1 MIVNLLENEAVASAF
16 KTAGYVLLAILILM
30 IMITVHELGHYL
42 VGKAFK
48 FKINEFAIGMGPAIF
63 KRTMKSG
70 EIFSIRLFPFGGFCA
85 FDGEDQDGDDPNAFN
100 NKKPW
105 QRILVLVA
113 GATMNYLLALL
124 IIIISMSAY
133 GQSTLGMQ
141 YGRHDEAIYGTSIEE
156 QIPADKSINDGEY
169 IVSLTRDGKKSNIY
183 MTVDLISSLNHAKKG
198 DVVTAELISDG
209 KTVKRDIILRADV
222 ECKNLTE
229 VTKAYDAL
237 GMGYAM
243 QVDVSDSSPITDPNE
258 PKVKSIF
265 LIKIG
270 GLNDKYENAT
280 FVYTPDDV
288 AYVLKDKTVGDTV
301 CFWTSKLT
309 KRVCTFDPSWAA
321 CEKMGDGVM
330 NYLGIKETARSYYV
344 TATYV
349 RHGFFKTIGHSFGYS
364 FKIGGTV
371 FRTLGQLLTG
381 KLGLNAVGG
390 TITTIKTT
398 SEVIS
403 YGFRYALEIMAFIGV
418 NLAVFN
424 LLPIPALDGAR
435 VVFCVIEWI
444 RKKPVSRKVE
454 GIIHAVGLIV
464 ILGFAILV
472 DILQFI

>member
-1 MIVNLLENEAVASAF
+1 MIVNLLKNEAVASAF

-48 FKINEFAIGMGPAIF
+48 FKISEFAIGMGPAIF

-237 GMGYAM
+237 GIGYAM
-243 QVDVSDSSPITDPNE
+243 QLEANGSSPFIKGD
-258 PKVKSIF
+258 F

-270 GLNDKYENAT
+270 APDVEYKNAT

-288 AYVLKDKTVGDTV
+288 AYVLKDKAVGDTV
-301 CFWTSKLT
+301 WFWTTRDT
-309 KRVCTFDPSWAA
+309 KYVYTFGSSWAA
-321 CEKMGDGVM
+321 CEKTGEGVM
-330 NYLGIKETARSYYV
+330 NYLGIKETARNYYV

-403 YGFRYALEIMAFIGV
+403 YGFRYALEIMAFVGV

>member
-16 KTAGYVLLAILILM
+16 KTAGYVLLAVLILM

-183 MTVDLISSLNHAKKG
+183 ITVDLISSLNHAKKG

-243 QVDVSDSSPITDPNE
+243 QLEANGSSPFIKGD
-258 PKVKSIF
+258 F

-270 GLNDKYENAT
+270 APDVEYKNAT

-288 AYVLKDKTVGDTV
+288 AYVLKDKAVGDTV
-301 CFWTSKLT
+301 WFWTTRDT
-309 KRVCTFDPSWAA
+309 KYVYTFGSSWSA
-321 CEKMGDGVM
+321 CEKTGDGVM

>member
-198 DVVTAELISDG
+198 DVVTAELISGG
-209 KTVKRDIILRADV
+209 KTVKRDIILRSDV

-243 QVDVSDSSPITDPNE
+243 QLEANGSSPFIKGD
-258 PKVKSIF
+258 F

-270 GLNDKYENAT
+270 APDVEYKNAT

-288 AYVLKDKTVGDTV
+288 AYVLKDKAVGDTV
-301 CFWTSKLT
+301 WFWTTRDT
-309 KRVCTFDPSWAA
+309 KYVYTFGSSWSA
-321 CEKMGDGVM
+321 CEKTGEGVM
-330 NYLGIKETARSYYV
+330 NYLGIKETARNYYV

-349 RHGFFKTIGHSFGYS
+349 KHGFFKTIGHSFGYS

>member
-237 GMGYAM
+237 GIGYAM
-243 QVDVSDSSPITDPNE
+243 QLEANGSSPFIKGD
-258 PKVKSIF
+258 F

-270 GLNDKYENAT
+270 APDVEYKNAT

-288 AYVLKDKTVGDTV
+288 AYVLKDKAVGNTVW
-301 CFWTSKLT
+301 FWTTRDT
-309 KRVCTFDPSWAA
+309 KYVYTFGSSWSA
-321 CEKMGDGVM
+321 CEKTGEGVM
-330 NYLGIKETARSYYV
+330 NYLGIKETARNYYV

-349 RHGFFKTIGHSFGYS
+349 KHGFFKTIGHSFGYS

>member
-209 KTVKRDIILRADV
+209 KTVKRDIVLRADV

-237 GMGYAM
+237 GIGYAM
-243 QVDVSDSSPITDPNE
+243 QLEANGSSPFIKGD
-258 PKVKSIF
+258 F

-270 GLNDKYENAT
+270 APDVEYKNAT

-288 AYVLKDKTVGDTV
+288 AYVLKDKAVGDTV
-301 CFWTSKLT
+301 WFWTTRDT
-309 KRVCTFDPSWAA
+309 KYVYTFGSSWAA
-321 CEKMGDGVM
+321 CEKTGEGVM
-330 NYLGIKETARSYYV
+330 NYLGIKETARNYYV

-349 RHGFFKTIGHSFGYS
+349 KHGFFKTIGHSFGYS

>member
-1 MIVNLLENEAVASAF
+1 MIVNLLENEVVASAF

-198 DVVTAELISDG
+198 DVVTAELISGG

-237 GMGYAM
+237 GIGYAM
-243 QVDVSDSSPITDPNE
+243 QLEANGSSPFIKGD
-258 PKVKSIF
+258 F

-270 GLNDKYENAT
+270 APDVEYKNAT

-288 AYVLKDKTVGDTV
+288 AYVLKDKAVGDTV
-301 CFWTSKLT
+301 WFWTTRDT
-309 KRVCTFDPSWAA
+309 KYVYTFGSSWSA
-321 CEKMGDGVM
+321 CEKTGEGVM
-330 NYLGIKETARSYYV
+330 NYLGIKETARNYYV

>member
-198 DVVTAELISDG
+198 DVITAELISGG

-243 QVDVSDSSPITDPNE
+243 QLEANGSSPFIKGD
-258 PKVKSIF
+258 F

-270 GLNDKYENAT
+270 APDVEYKNAT

-288 AYVLKDKTVGDTV
+288 AYVLKDKAVGDTV
-301 CFWTSKLT
+301 WFWTTRDT
-309 KRVCTFDPSWAA
+309 KYVYTFGSSWSA
-321 CEKMGDGVM
+321 CEKTGEGVM
-330 NYLGIKETARSYYV
+330 NYLGIKETARNYYV

-349 RHGFFKTIGHSFGYS
+349 KHGFFKTIGHSFGYS

>member
-198 DVVTAELISDG
+198 DVVTAELISGG

-243 QVDVSDSSPITDPNE
+243 QLEANGTSPFIKGD
-258 PKVKSIF
+258 F

-270 GLNDKYENAT
+270 APDVEYKNAT

-288 AYVLKDKTVGDTV
+288 AYVLKDKAVGDTV
-301 CFWTSKLT
+301 WFWTTRDT
-309 KRVCTFDPSWAA
+309 KYVYTFGSSWSA
-321 CEKMGDGVM
+321 CEKTGEGVM
-330 NYLGIKETARSYYV
+330 NYLGIKETARNYYV

-390 TITTIKTT
+390 TITTIKTM

>member
-48 FKINEFAIGMGPAIF
+48 FKISEFAIGMGPAIF

-183 MTVDLISSLNHAKKG
+183 ITVDLISSLNHAKKG

-237 GMGYAM
+237 GIGYAM
-243 QVDVSDSSPITDPNE
+243 QLEANGSSPFIKGD
-258 PKVKSIF
+258 F

-270 GLNDKYENAT
+270 APDVEYKNAT

-288 AYVLKDKTVGDTV
+288 AYVLKDKAVGDTV
-301 CFWTSKLT
+301 WFWTTRDT
-309 KRVCTFDPSWAA
+309 KYVYTFGSSWAA
-321 CEKMGDGVM
+321 CEKTGEGVM
-330 NYLGIKETARSYYV
+330 NYLGIKETARNYYV

-381 KLGLNAVGG
+381 KLGMNAVGG
-390 TITTIKTT
+390 MITTIKTT

>member
-1 MIVNLLENEAVASAF
+1 MIVNLLANGAVASAF

-237 GMGYAM
+237 GIGYAM
-243 QVDVSDSSPITDPNE
+243 QLEANGSSPFIKGD
-258 PKVKSIF
+258 F

-270 GLNDKYENAT
+270 APDVEYKNAT

-288 AYVLKDKTVGDTV
+288 AYVLKDKAVGDTV
-301 CFWTSKLT
+301 WFWTTRDT
-309 KRVCTFDPSWAA
+309 KYVYTFGSSWSA
-321 CEKMGDGVM
+321 CEKTGEGVM
-330 NYLGIKETARSYYV
+330 NYLGIKETARNYYV

-349 RHGFFKTIGHSFGYS
+349 KHGFFKTIGHSFGYS

>member
-198 DVVTAELISDG
+198 DVVTAELISGG

-243 QVDVSDSSPITDPNE
+243 QLEANGSSPFIKGD
-258 PKVKSIF
+258 F

-270 GLNDKYENAT
+270 ASDVEYKNAT

-288 AYVLKDKTVGDTV
+288 VYVLKDKAVGETVW
-301 CFWTSKLT
+301 FWTTRDT
-309 KRVCTFDPSWAA
+309 KYVYTFGSSWSA
-321 CEKMGDGVM
+321 CEKTGEGVM
-330 NYLGIKETARSYYV
+330 NYLGIKETARNYYV

-349 RHGFFKTIGHSFGYS
+349 KHGFFKTIGHSFGYS

-398 SEVIS
+398 SKVIS

>member
-16 KTAGYVLLAILILM
+16 KTAGYVLLAVLILM

-198 DVVTAELISDG
+198 DVVTAELISGG

-243 QVDVSDSSPITDPNE
+243 QLEANGSSPFIKGD
-258 PKVKSIF
+258 F

-270 GLNDKYENAT
+270 APDVEYKNAT

-288 AYVLKDKTVGDTV
+288 AYILKDKAVGDTV
-301 CFWTSKLT
+301 WFWTTRDT
-309 KRVCTFDPSWAA
+309 KYVYTFGSSWSA
-321 CEKMGDGVM
+321 CEKTGEGVM
-330 NYLGIKETARSYYV
+330 NYLGIKETARNYYV

-349 RHGFFKTIGHSFGYS
+349 KHGFFKTIGHSFGYS

-371 FRTLGQLLTG
+371 LRTLGQLLTG

>member
-198 DVVTAELISDG
+198 DVITAELISGG

-243 QVDVSDSSPITDPNE
+243 QLEANGSSPFIKGD
-258 PKVKSIF
+258 F

-270 GLNDKYENAT
+270 APDVEYKNAT

-288 AYVLKDKTVGDTV
+288 AYVLKDKAVGDTV
-301 CFWTSKLT
+301 WFWTTRDT
-309 KRVCTFDPSWAA
+309 KYVYTFGSSWSA
-321 CEKMGDGVM
+321 CEKTGEGVM
-330 NYLGIKETARSYYV
+330 NYLGIKETARNYYV

-454 GIIHAVGLIV
+454 GIIHAVGLLV

>member
-237 GMGYAM
+237 GIGYAM
-243 QVDVSDSSPITDPNE
+243 QLEANGSSPFIKGD
-258 PKVKSIF
+258 F

-270 GLNDKYENAT
+270 APDVEYKNAT

-288 AYVLKDKTVGDTV
+288 AYVLKDKAVGDTV
-301 CFWTSKLT
+301 WFWTTRDT
-309 KRVCTFDPSWAA
+309 KYVYTFGSSWSA
-321 CEKMGDGVM
+321 CEKTGEGVM

-444 RKKPVSRKVE
+444 RKKPVSR
-454 GIIHAVGLIV
+454 
-464 ILGFAILV
+464 
-472 DILQFI
+472 

>member
-198 DVVTAELISDG
+198 DVVTAELISGG

-243 QVDVSDSSPITDPNE
+243 QLEANGSSPFIKGD
-258 PKVKSIF
+258 F

-270 GLNDKYENAT
+270 APDVEYKNAT

-288 AYVLKDKTVGDTV
+288 AYVLKDKPVGDTV
-301 CFWTSKLT
+301 WFWTTRAT
-309 KRVCTFDPSWAA
+309 KYVYTFGSSWSA
-321 CEKMGDGVM
+321 CEKTGEGVM
-330 NYLGIKETARSYYV
+330 NYLGIKETARNYYV

-349 RHGFFKTIGHSFGYS
+349 KHGFFKTIGHSFGYS

>member
-198 DVVTAELISDG
+198 DVVTAELISCG

-237 GMGYAM
+237 GIGYAM
-243 QVDVSDSSPITDPNE
+243 QLEANGSSPFIKGD
-258 PKVKSIF
+258 F

-270 GLNDKYENAT
+270 APDVEYKNAT

-288 AYVLKDKTVGDTV
+288 AYVLKDKAVGDTV
-301 CFWTSKLT
+301 WFWTTRDT
-309 KRVCTFDPSWAA
+309 KYVYTFGSSWSA
-321 CEKMGDGVM
+321 CEKTGEGVM
-330 NYLGIKETARSYYV
+330 NYLGIKETARNYYV

-349 RHGFFKTIGHSFGYS
+349 KHGFFKTIGHSFGYS

>member
-1 MIVNLLENEAVASAF
+1 MIVNLLENEPVASAF

-237 GMGYAM
+237 GIGYAM
-243 QVDVSDSSPITDPNE
+243 QLEANGSSPFIKGD
-258 PKVKSIF
+258 F

-270 GLNDKYENAT
+270 APDVEYKNAT

-288 AYVLKDKTVGDTV
+288 AYVLKDKAVGDTV
-301 CFWTSKLT
+301 WFWTTRDT
-309 KRVCTFDPSWAA
+309 KYVYTFGSSWSA
-321 CEKMGDGVM
+321 CEKTGEGVM
-330 NYLGIKETARSYYV
+330 NYLGIKETARNYYV

-349 RHGFFKTIGHSFGYS
+349 RHGFFKTIGNSFGYS

>member
-48 FKINEFAIGMGPAIF
+48 FKISEFAIGMGPAIF

-183 MTVDLISSLNHAKKG
+183 ITVDLISSLNHAKKG

-237 GMGYAM
+237 GIGYAM
-243 QVDVSDSSPITDPNE
+243 QLEANGSSPFIKGD
-258 PKVKSIF
+258 F

-270 GLNDKYENAT
+270 APDVEYKNAT

-288 AYVLKDKTVGDTV
+288 AYVLKDKAVGDTV
-301 CFWTSKLT
+301 WFWTTRDT
-309 KRVCTFDPSWAA
+309 KYVYTFGSSWSA
-321 CEKMGDGVM
+321 CEKTGEGVM
-330 NYLGIKETARSYYV
+330 NYLGIKETARNYYV

-381 KLGLNAVGG
+381 KLGMNAVGG
-390 TITTIKTT
+390 MITTIKTT

>member
-133 GQSTLGMQ
+133 GQSTPGMQ

-237 GMGYAM
+237 GIGYAM
-243 QVDVSDSSPITDPNE
+243 QLEANGSSPFIKGD
-258 PKVKSIF
+258 F

-270 GLNDKYENAT
+270 APDVEYKNAT

-288 AYVLKDKTVGDTV
+288 AYVLKDKAVGDTV
-301 CFWTSKLT
+301 WFWTTRDT
-309 KRVCTFDPSWAA
+309 KYVYTFGSSWSA
-321 CEKMGDGVM
+321 CEKTGEGVM
-330 NYLGIKETARSYYV
+330 NYLGIKETARNYYV

-349 RHGFFKTIGHSFGYS
+349 RHGFFKTIGNSFGYS

>member
-1 MIVNLLENEAVASAF
+1 MIVNLLKNEAVASAF

-48 FKINEFAIGMGPAIF
+48 FKISEFAIGMGPAIF

-124 IIIISMSAY
+124 IIIISMSVY

-183 MTVDLISSLNHAKKG
+183 ITVDLISSLNHAKKG

-237 GMGYAM
+237 GIGYAM
-243 QVDVSDSSPITDPNE
+243 QLEANGSSPFIKGD
-258 PKVKSIF
+258 F

-270 GLNDKYENAT
+270 APDVEYKNAT

-288 AYVLKDKTVGDTV
+288 AYVLKDKAVGDTV
-301 CFWTSKLT
+301 WFWTTRDT
-309 KRVCTFDPSWAA
+309 KYVYTFGSSWAA
-321 CEKMGDGVM
+321 CEKTGEGVM
-330 NYLGIKETARSYYV
+330 NYLGIKETARNYYV

-381 KLGLNAVGG
+381 KLGMNAVGG
-390 TITTIKTT
+390 MITTIKTT

>member
-237 GMGYAM
+237 GIGYAM
-243 QVDVSDSSPITDPNE
+243 QLEANGSSPFIKGD
-258 PKVKSIF
+258 F

-270 GLNDKYENAT
+270 APDVEYKNAT

-288 AYVLKDKTVGDTV
+288 AYVLKDKAVGDTV
-301 CFWTSKLT
+301 WFWTTRDT
-309 KRVCTFDPSWAA
+309 KYVYTFGSSWSA
-321 CEKMGDGVM
+321 CEKTGEGVM

-390 TITTIKTT
+390 TFTTIKTT

>member
-48 FKINEFAIGMGPAIF
+48 FKISEFAIGMGPAIF

-183 MTVDLISSLNHAKKG
+183 ITVDLISSLNHAKKG

-237 GMGYAM
+237 GIGYAM
-243 QVDVSDSSPITDPNE
+243 QLEANGSSPFIKGD
-258 PKVKSIF
+258 F

-270 GLNDKYENAT
+270 APDVEYKNAT

-288 AYVLKDKTVGDTV
+288 AYVLKDKAVGDTV
-301 CFWTSKLT
+301 WFWTTRDT
-309 KRVCTFDPSWAA
+309 KYVYTFGSSWSA
-321 CEKMGDGVM
+321 CEKTGEGVM
-330 NYLGIKETARSYYV
+330 NYLGIKETARNYYV

-403 YGFRYALEIMAFIGV
+403 YGFRYALEIMAFVGV

>member
-133 GQSTLGMQ
+133 GQSTLGVQ
-141 YGRHDEAIYGTSIEE
+141 YGRHDEAIYGTNIEE

-243 QVDVSDSSPITDPNE
+243 QLEANGSSPFIKGD
-258 PKVKSIF
+258 F

-270 GLNDKYENAT
+270 APDVEYKNAT

-288 AYVLKDKTVGDTV
+288 AYVLKDKAVGDTV
-301 CFWTSKLT
+301 WFWTTRDT
-309 KRVCTFDPSWAA
+309 KYVYTFGSSWSA
-321 CEKMGDGVM
+321 CEKTGEGVM
-330 NYLGIKETARSYYV
+330 NYLGIKETARNYYV

-349 RHGFFKTIGHSFGYS
+349 KHGFFKTIGHSFGYS

>member
-16 KTAGYVLLAILILM
+16 KTAGYVFLAILILM

-198 DVVTAELISDG
+198 DVVTAELISGG

-237 GMGYAM
+237 GIGYAM
-243 QVDVSDSSPITDPNE
+243 QLEANGSSPFIKGD
-258 PKVKSIF
+258 F

-270 GLNDKYENAT
+270 APDVEYKNAT

-288 AYVLKDKTVGDTV
+288 AYVLKDKAVGDTV
-301 CFWTSKLT
+301 WFWTTRDT
-309 KRVCTFDPSWAA
+309 KYVYTFGSSWSA
-321 CEKMGDGVM
+321 CEKTGEGVM
-330 NYLGIKETARSYYV
+330 NYLGIKETARNYYV

-349 RHGFFKTIGHSFGYS
+349 KHGFFKTIGHSFGYS

>member
-198 DVVTAELISDG
+198 DVVTAELISGG

-243 QVDVSDSSPITDPNE
+243 QLEANGSSPFIKGD
-258 PKVKSIF
+258 F

-270 GLNDKYENAT
+270 APDVEYKNAT

-288 AYVLKDKTVGDTV
+288 AYVLKDKAVGDTV
-301 CFWTSKLT
+301 WFWTTRDT
-309 KRVCTFDPSWAA
+309 KYVYTFGSSWSA
-321 CEKMGDGVM
+321 CEKTGEGVM
-330 NYLGIKETARSYYV
+330 NYLGIKETARNYYV

-454 GIIHAVGLIV
+454 GIIHAVGLLV

>member
-63 KRTMKSG
+63 KRAMKSG

-169 IVSLTRDGKKSNIY
+169 IVSLTRNGRKSNIY

-198 DVVTAELISDG
+198 DVVTAELISGG
-209 KTVKRDIILRADV
+209 KTVKRDIVLRADV

-237 GMGYAM
+237 GIGYAM
-243 QVDVSDSSPITDPNE
+243 QLEANGSSPFIKGD
-258 PKVKSIF
+258 F

-270 GLNDKYENAT
+270 APDVEYKNAT

-288 AYVLKDKTVGDTV
+288 AYVLKDKAVGDTV
-301 CFWTSKLT
+301 WFWTTRDT
-309 KRVCTFDPSWAA
+309 KYVYTFGSSWSA
-321 CEKMGDGVM
+321 CEKTGDGVM
-330 NYLGIKETARSYYV
+330 NYLGIKETARNYYV

-349 RHGFFKTIGHSFGYS
+349 KHGFFKTIGHSFGYS

>member
-198 DVVTAELISDG
+198 DVVTAELISGG
-209 KTVKRDIILRADV
+209 KTVKRDIILRVDV

-243 QVDVSDSSPITDPNE
+243 QLEANGSSPFIKGD
-258 PKVKSIF
+258 F

-270 GLNDKYENAT
+270 APDVEYKNAT

-288 AYVLKDKTVGDTV
+288 AYVLKDKAVGDTV
-301 CFWTSKLT
+301 WFWTTRDT
-309 KRVCTFDPSWAA
+309 KYVYTFGSSWSA
-321 CEKMGDGVM
+321 CEKTGEGVM
-330 NYLGIKETARSYYV
+330 NYLGIKETARNYYV

-349 RHGFFKTIGHSFGYS
+349 KHGFFKTIGHSFGYS

>member
-1 MIVNLLENEAVASAF
+1 MIVNLLENEVVASAF

-198 DVVTAELISDG
+198 DVVTAELISGG

-229 VTKAYDAL
+229 VTKTYDAL

-243 QVDVSDSSPITDPNE
+243 QLEANGSSPFIKGD
-258 PKVKSIF
+258 F

-270 GLNDKYENAT
+270 APDVEYKNAT

-288 AYVLKDKTVGDTV
+288 AYVLKDKAVGDTV
-301 CFWTSKLT
+301 WFWTTRDT
-309 KRVCTFDPSWAA
+309 KYVYTFGSSWST
-321 CEKMGDGVM
+321 CEKTGEGVM
-330 NYLGIKETARSYYV
+330 NYLGIKETARNYYV

-349 RHGFFKTIGHSFGYS
+349 KHGFFKTIGHSFGYS

>member
-237 GMGYAM
+237 GIGYAM
-243 QVDVSDSSPITDPNE
+243 QLEANGSSPFIKGD
-258 PKVKSIF
+258 F

-270 GLNDKYENAT
+270 APDVEYKNAT

-288 AYVLKDKTVGDTV
+288 AYVLKDKAVGDTV
-301 CFWTSKLT
+301 WFWTTRDT
-309 KRVCTFDPSWAA
+309 KYVYTFGSSWSA
-321 CEKMGDGVM
+321 CEKTGEGVM

-381 KLGLNAVGG
+381 KLGMNAVGG
-390 TITTIKTT
+390 MITTIKTT

>member
-183 MTVDLISSLNHAKKG
+183 ITVDLISSLNHAKKG

-237 GMGYAM
+237 GIGYAM
-243 QVDVSDSSPITDPNE
+243 QLEANGSSPFIKGD
-258 PKVKSIF
+258 F

-270 GLNDKYENAT
+270 APDVEYKNAT

-288 AYVLKDKTVGDTV
+288 AYVLKDKAVGDTV
-301 CFWTSKLT
+301 WFWTTRDT
-309 KRVCTFDPSWAA
+309 KYVYTFGSSWSA
-321 CEKMGDGVM
+321 CEKTGEGVM
-330 NYLGIKETARSYYV
+330 NYLGIKETARNYYV

>member
-1 MIVNLLENEAVASAF
+1 MIVNLLENEAIASAF

-198 DVVTAELISDG
+198 DVVTAELISGG

-243 QVDVSDSSPITDPNE
+243 QLEANGSSPFIKGD
-258 PKVKSIF
+258 F

-270 GLNDKYENAT
+270 APDVEYKNAT

-288 AYVLKDKTVGDTV
+288 AYVLKDKAVGDTV
-301 CFWTSKLT
+301 WFWTTRDT
-309 KRVCTFDPSWAA
+309 KYVYTFGSSWSA
-321 CEKMGDGVM
+321 CEKTGEGVM
-330 NYLGIKETARSYYV
+330 NYLGIKETARNYYV

-349 RHGFFKTIGHSFGYS
+349 RHGFFETIGHSFGYS

>member
-198 DVVTAELISDG
+198 DVVTAELISGG
-209 KTVKRDIILRADV
+209 KTVKRDIVLRADV

-243 QVDVSDSSPITDPNE
+243 QLEANGSSPFIKGD
-258 PKVKSIF
+258 F

-270 GLNDKYENAT
+270 APDVEYKNAT

-288 AYVLKDKTVGDTV
+288 AYVLKDKAVGDTV
-301 CFWTSKLT
+301 WFWTTRDT
-309 KRVCTFDPSWAA
+309 KYVYTFGSSWSA
-321 CEKMGDGVM
+321 CEKTGEGVM
-330 NYLGIKETARSYYV
+330 NYLGIKETARNYYV

-349 RHGFFKTIGHSFGYS
+349 KHGFFKTIGHSFGYS

-435 VVFCVIEWI
+435 VVFCIIEWI

>member
-124 IIIISMSAY
+124 IIFISMSAY

-209 KTVKRDIILRADV
+209 KTVKRDIVLRADV

-237 GMGYAM
+237 GIGYAM
-243 QVDVSDSSPITDPNE
+243 QLEANGSSPFIKGD
-258 PKVKSIF
+258 F

-270 GLNDKYENAT
+270 APDVEYKNAT

-288 AYVLKDKTVGDTV
+288 AYVLKDKAVGDTV
-301 CFWTSKLT
+301 WFWTTRDT
-309 KRVCTFDPSWAA
+309 KYVYTFGSSWSA
-321 CEKMGDGVM
+321 CEKTGEGVM
-330 NYLGIKETARSYYV
+330 NYLGIKETARNYYV

>member
-209 KTVKRDIILRADV
+209 KTVKRDIVLRADV

-237 GMGYAM
+237 GIGYAM
-243 QVDVSDSSPITDPNE
+243 QLEANGSSPFIKGD
-258 PKVKSIF
+258 F

-270 GLNDKYENAT
+270 APDVEYKNAT

-288 AYVLKDKTVGDTV
+288 AYVLKDKAVGDTV
-301 CFWTSKLT
+301 WFWTTRDT
-309 KRVCTFDPSWAA
+309 KYVYTFGSSWSA
-321 CEKMGDGVM
+321 CEKTGEGVM
-330 NYLGIKETARSYYV
+330 NYLGIKETARNYYV

>member
-113 GATMNYLLALL
+113 GATMNYFLALL

-237 GMGYAM
+237 GIGYAM
-243 QVDVSDSSPITDPNE
+243 QLEANGSSPFIKGD
-258 PKVKSIF
+258 F

-270 GLNDKYENAT
+270 APDVEYKNAT

-288 AYVLKDKTVGDTV
+288 AHVLKDKAVGDTV
-301 CFWTSKLT
+301 WFWTTRDT
-309 KRVCTFDPSWAA
+309 KYVYTFGSSWSA
-321 CEKMGDGVM
+321 CEKTGEGVM
-330 NYLGIKETARSYYV
+330 NYLGIKETARNYYV

>member
-1 MIVNLLENEAVASAF
+1 MQTI
-16 KTAGYVLLAILILM
+16 GYVLLAVLILM
-30 IMITVHELGHYL
+30 VMITVHELGHYL

-237 GMGYAM
+237 GIGYAM
-243 QVDVSDSSPITDPNE
+243 QLEANGSSPFIKGD
-258 PKVKSIF
+258 F

-270 GLNDKYENAT
+270 APDVEYKNAT

-288 AYVLKDKTVGDTV
+288 AYVLKDKAVGDTV
-301 CFWTSKLT
+301 WFWTTRDT
-309 KRVCTFDPSWAA
+309 KYVYTFGSSWSA
-321 CEKMGDGVM
+321 CEKTGEGVM

-403 YGFRYALEIMAFIGV
+403 YGFRYALEIMAFVGV

-444 RKKPVSRKVE
+444 RKKPVGRKVE

>member
-141 YGRHDEAIYGTSIEE
+141 YGKHDEAIYGTSIEE

-237 GMGYAM
+237 GIGYAM
-243 QVDVSDSSPITDPNE
+243 QLEANGSSPFIKGD
-258 PKVKSIF
+258 F

-270 GLNDKYENAT
+270 APDVEYKNAT

-288 AYVLKDKTVGDTV
+288 AYVLKDKAVGDTV
-301 CFWTSKLT
+301 WFWTTRDT
-309 KRVCTFDPSWAA
+309 KYVYTFGSSWSA
-321 CEKMGDGVM
+321 CEKTGEGVM

>member
-198 DVVTAELISDG
+198 DVVTAELISGG
-209 KTVKRDIILRADV
+209 KTVKRDIVLRADV

-237 GMGYAM
+237 GIGYAM
-243 QVDVSDSSPITDPNE
+243 QLEANGSSPFIKGD
-258 PKVKSIF
+258 F

-270 GLNDKYENAT
+270 APDVEYKNAT

-288 AYVLKDKTVGDTV
+288 AYVLKDKAVGDTV
-301 CFWTSKLT
+301 WFWTTRDT
-309 KRVCTFDPSWAA
+309 KYVYTFGSSWSA
-321 CEKMGDGVM
+321 CEKTGEGVM
-330 NYLGIKETARSYYV
+330 NYLGIKETARNYYV

>member
-1 MIVNLLENEAVASAF
+1 MENEAVASAF

-63 KRTMKSG
+63 KRAMKSG

-169 IVSLTRDGKKSNIY
+169 IVSLTRNGKKSNIY

-198 DVVTAELISDG
+198 DVVTAELISGG
-209 KTVKRDIILRADV
+209 KTVKRDIVLRADV

-237 GMGYAM
+237 GIGYAM
-243 QVDVSDSSPITDPNE
+243 QLEANGSSPFIKGD
-258 PKVKSIF
+258 F

-270 GLNDKYENAT
+270 APDVEYKNAT

-288 AYVLKDKTVGDTV
+288 AYVLKDKAVGDTV
-301 CFWTSKLT
+301 WFWTTRDT
-309 KRVCTFDPSWAA
+309 KYVYTFGSSWSA
-321 CEKMGDGVM
+321 CEKTGEGVM
-330 NYLGIKETARSYYV
+330 NYLGIKETARNYYV

-418 NLAVFN
+418 NLAAFN